1 MASHKIFKVSFAPL
15 LGLGDD
21 GQPTKVGRW
30 ICFVTAKDP
39 NDISDVLKAKLPE
52 YEAGGF
58 DVLEVVDPGVNRA
71 WSVSVGPEGRS
82 YSLLVVAPDEALA
95 RASLEASV
103 KNMPVLE
110 DNVRIGLFRTR
121 PIDLSKEGVW

>member
-1 MASHKIFKVSFAPL
+1 MIKIYKVSFAPL
-15 LGLGDD
+15 LGMDD
-21 GQPTKVGRW
+21 RGQPTKVGRW
-30 ICFVTAKDP
+30 IVFVTAKDP
-39 NDISDVLKAKLPE
+39 NDINEVLLAKLPE
-52 YEAGGF
+52 YAAGGF
-58 DVLEVVDPGVNRA
+58 EVLDVVDPGQNRA

-82 YSLLVVAPDEALA
+82 YSMLVVAPDEALA
-95 RASLEASV
+95 RVSLEAAV